1 MLSVLPAELPA
12 AVEKM
17 QQEMKDLRKA
27 HARLQE
33 QLAVHHADRLVAA
46 APEQNGRRV
55 VAEIVSGFDA
65 QALKVMA
72 APRWRPAGRTVVAL
86 VSASNPALV
95 AVARSPDTAGDAG
108 ALLRKVIEQFGGKG
122 GGKPD
127 LAQGNL
133 NGEPAAVLDALRTLI
148 A

>member
-1 MLSVLPAELPA
+1 MSHPVFDIGGKVALVTGSSRGIGRAIALNLADAGYDIVVHCRSRREEAEA
-12 AVEKM
+12 
-17 QQEMKDLRKA
+17 
-27 HARLQE
+27 
-33 QLAVHHADRLVAA
+33 
-46 APEQNGRRV
+46 V
-55 VAEIVSGFDA
+55 VAEIVAGFDA

-72 APRWRPAGRTVVAL
+72 SAVAAAGHTIVAI
-86 VSASNPALV
+86 VAAGNPALV
-95 AVARSPDTAGDAG
+95 VIARSPDTAGDAG